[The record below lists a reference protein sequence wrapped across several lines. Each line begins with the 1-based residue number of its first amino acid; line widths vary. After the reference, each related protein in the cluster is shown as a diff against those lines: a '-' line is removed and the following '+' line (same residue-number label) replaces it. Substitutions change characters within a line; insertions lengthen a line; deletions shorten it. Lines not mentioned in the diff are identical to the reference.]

1 MTRLNEP
8 RKLST
13 MIKYL
18 ILTSLLLL
26 TLKAESTSVDIGYT
40 TEPLIKTRFY
50 ANGVIIDAVKASE
63 DKIGLGFG
71 FQKQGM
77 QIYAGAGY
85 KTTDEIYVFTGLDWK
100 NERHSIMSLNVNA
113 IREDYTLTAG
123 YTYLISETF
132 GFVVD
137 YDTKGQGYFG
147 IRKWIK

>member
-1 MTRLNEP
+1 ML
-8 RKLST
+8 RKYTKTLLIFVSLFFSVN
-13 MIKYL
+13 IK
-18 ILTSLLLL
+18 
-26 TLKAESTSVDIGYT
+26 ATSVDIGYA

-71 FQKQGM
+71 VQKQGM

-85 KTTDEIYVFTGLDWK
+85 KTTEEIYVFTGLDWK

-113 IREDYTLTAG
+113 IQEDYTLTAG

-132 GFVVD
+132 GFVVE

>member
-1 MTRLNEP
+1 MTRLAK
-8 RKLST
+8 RKLFINTLKTLS
-13 MIKYL
+13 I
-18 ILTSLLLL
+18 LLLL
-26 TLKAESTSVDIGYT
+26 KSLTVGATHVDIGYT

-50 ANGVIIDAVKASE
+50 ANGVIIDAVKATD

-71 FQKQGM
+71 MQKQGM

-113 IREDYTLTAG
+113 IREDYKLAVG
-123 YTYLISETF
+123 YTYLVSETF
-132 GFVVD
+132 GFAFE

>member
-1 MTRLNEP
+1 MTKSAK
-8 RKLST
+8 RKSFINTLKTLSV
-13 MIKYL
+13 
-18 ILTSLLLL
+18 LLLL
-26 TLKAESTSVDIGYT
+26 KSFTAASTHVDIGYT

-50 ANGVIIDAVKASE
+50 ANGVVIDAVKATD

-71 FQKQGM
+71 IQKQGM

-113 IREDYTLTAG
+113 TQEDYTLAVG

-132 GFVVD
+132 GFAFE
-137 YDTKGQGYFG
+137 YDTKGQAYFG

>member
-1 MTRLNEP
+1 
-8 RKLST
+8 

-18 ILTSLLLL
+18 TLTSLLLL
-26 TLKAESTSVDIGYT
+26 TLKAESTSVELGYSN
-40 TEPLIKTRFY
+40 EDYIKTRFY
-50 ANGVIIDAVKASE
+50 ANGVILDAYKSDSVSQ
-63 DKIGLGFG
+63 IGLGFG

-85 KTTDEIYVFTGLDWK
+85 KTTEEIYVFTGLDWK
-100 NERHSIMSLNVNA
+100 NQRHSIMSLNVNA
-113 IREDYTLTAG
+113 IKEDYTLTAG

-132 GFVVD
+132 GFVVE